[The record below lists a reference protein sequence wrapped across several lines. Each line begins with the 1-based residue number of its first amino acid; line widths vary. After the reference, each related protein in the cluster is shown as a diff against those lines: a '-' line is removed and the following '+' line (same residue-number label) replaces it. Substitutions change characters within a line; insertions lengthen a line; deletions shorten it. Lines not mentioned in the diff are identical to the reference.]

1 MRAFRQ
7 HHVVEDVFAF
17 PGLQDITASVDFTA
31 LAEAGTNAGFDFSGY
46 ATQASFLLGN
56 GLDRNL
62 AEAEAKARDEGARLR
77 LRQEV
82 RQLTL
87 PTEMGER
94 FQAMG
99 FARDVEFEHAF
110 LLGDLGW
117 RL

>member
-1 MRAFRQ
+1 M
-7 HHVVEDVFAF
+7 
-17 PGLQDITASVDFTA
+17 QDITAFVDFTA
-31 LAEAGTNAGFDFSGY
+31 VAEAGAAAGFELAGY
-46 ATQASFLLGN
+46 SAQASFLLGN

-62 AEAEAKARDEGARLR
+62 AEAETKARDETARLR

-99 FARDVEFEHAF
+99 FSRDVEFEHAF